1 MDLNTATRTV
11 PVNSR
16 RESRAPNEAAAER
29 SPTKETNMPSQP
41 INPSQRKPKGRWPR
55 GASGNPAGRPVGSRN
70 KSTVILEALLHG
82 QGEALINKAIDL
94 ALKGDSLAL
103 RLCLDR
109 ILPAPKERRIDL
121 PLPQITDARQAS
133 RALADVVVAI
143 GEGRIT
149 PGEGAVVAD
158 VIEARERLIT
168 AERSE
173 QIQKALEQDIKKV
186 AAELEGD
193 PGLLRDIGVPEQSST
208 ASGPPATPPHHTE
221 DVQ

>member
-1 MDLNTATRTV
+1 
-11 PVNSR
+11 
-16 RESRAPNEAAAER
+16 
-29 SPTKETNMPSQP
+29 MPSQP